1 MNLKQAMS
9 AKDTARFN
17 DTRMKRNQLKD
28 SYLTQIASLAL
39 DTTSPKTPA
48 LQAAK
53 RGLTIAN
60 SPTEGRPMTTAQG
73 R

>member
-1 MNLKQAMS
+1 MNIKLAMS

-17 DTRMKRNQLKD
+17 DTRMRRNQLKD

-48 LQAAK
+48 LHAAK
-53 RGLTIAN
+53 RGLTVAT
-60 SPTEGRPMTTAQG
+60 SPTGDRPMTTAQA